1 MLSLFWI
8 IAVVLVVGVLLWG
21 LNSIQSIDPAMKQL
35 ARVLIILIV
44 TLFVLYFLFGMF
56 ANGFPM
62 HGFAGPCR

>member
-8 IAVVLVVGVLLWG
+8 IAVVLVAGVLLWG
-21 LNSIQSIDPAMKQL
+21 LNSVQSIDPAMKQL

-62 HGFAGPCR
+62 RGLAGPCR